1 MSVAGY
7 EGKSNYLCNNN
18 LQTNRMA
25 AYIELSKSALLE
37 KINTYDENGVF
48 SPYYS
53 QYGVT
58 ESLVDFIKD
67 EHISIFGIFVANEKF
82 CVVYGKTLRPDE
94 IPQECDKGTVFS
106 KLKVYGSS
114 KEYKGVV
121 DGTGRS
127 VIPTQYTE
135 IRPLMNDILCVRTKS
150 GKYGLR
156 RLSGEI
162 VADAEYDGFGPVSES
177 LFSAYYNGKLGFL
190 NLKGEMEIPF
200 EYEKDNEDVLFSGGL
215 ACVLKKVSPEKSL
228 YGYINH
234 KNEVIIP
241 FRFSFHEDFNK
252 NDSIRNFEYVTT
264 FPGDYRK
271 DEYLLSLDGSMTLLD
286 SNYVEGHNSDL

>member
-1 MSVAGY
+1 
-7 EGKSNYLCNNN
+7 
-18 LQTNRMA
+18 MA

-82 CVVYGKTLRPDE
+82 YVVYGKRLRPDE
-94 IPQECDKGTVFS
+94 IPQECNKGTVFS

-234 KNEVIIP
+234 KNDVIIP

-286 SNYVEGHNSDL
+286 SNYVEG